1 MKKLMAIV
9 LLAAMCWPAMYGK
22 TPSEQSIQALEQ
34 ELDNMSIMSAPME
47 EVHTYP
53 ADSLARAYALYEQL
67 FDNYRSVYRP
77 SDSVYLSKVFKLAWL
92 KCYAKRWRTDADR
105 YDADYLDVEDCA
117 PLYLHF
123 AGLLWTDLL
132 KWDEVKVEEYQKI
145 CAGEYYPFRSSW
157 FDDDEGWW
165 DYIGA
170 IGYFGFLEPESALAV
185 ARAHATLQ
193 KRFYNAN
200 SEEYEKAAD
209 RYVEIL
215 QNVCRFDSLGLTT
228 PEYMEEA
235 MKVCEEILKTKR
247 AINDQKIYDK
257 WKLAYYQALLSAR
270 KPSKSE
276 LRKIEKYAK
285 TVTILNKDTTK
296 LGMEYVVLR
305 AECAILRGDYEAA
318 ITYQNEVLKRHLP
331 IPDRETDEYYKSL
344 IIFMPLYSGLA
355 RTYVLSGDMETA
367 EKNADIVVDL
377 IYDGLPIFWDKEGAA
392 RVMKDYCSF
401 PMWQEIPYRR
411 QLQKQYE
418 ARLKEWCEC
427 NSEEW

>member
-1 MKKLMAIV
+1 MKKLMVIV

-92 KCYAKRWRTDADR
+92 KCYAKRWRTDAER
-105 YDADYLDVEDCA
+105 YDANYLDVEDCA

-165 DYIGA
+165 DYTGA

-193 KRFYNAN
+193 KRFYSAN

-209 RYVEIL
+209 RYVEVL
-215 QNVCRFDSLGLTT
+215 QGACRFDSLGLTT

-235 MKVCEEILKTKR
+235 MKVCEEMLKTKR

-285 TVTILNKDTTK
+285 TVTILNRDTT
-296 LGMEYVVLR
+296 LRMEYVALR

-318 ITYQNEVLKRHLP
+318 ITYQSEELKRHLP
-331 IPDRETDEYYKSL
+331 MPDRETDEYYKSL
-344 IIFMPLYSGLA
+344 NIFIPLYSGLA
-355 RTYVLSGDMETA
+355 RTYVLSGDVETA
-367 EKNADIVVDL
+367 VKYVEIQMEMIYGTYQSWEKEEYARDISN
-377 IYDGLPIFWDKEGAA
+377 
-392 RVMKDYCSF
+392 YCFF
-401 PMWQEIPYRR
+401 PLWQLIPYRR
-411 QLQKQYE
+411 QLQMQLN

-427 NSEEW
+427 DWEEW